1 MFDSFWS
8 EISEAP
14 KLSTWLFQKSQG
26 RLHPCE
32 KLMLL
37 LLPLLLLLLF
47 EFPAGAAIV
56 QILLAAQASVGVLA
70 LAMLSVMRRE
80 QCGGQAL

>member
-37 LLPLLLLLLF
+37 LLPLLLLLF